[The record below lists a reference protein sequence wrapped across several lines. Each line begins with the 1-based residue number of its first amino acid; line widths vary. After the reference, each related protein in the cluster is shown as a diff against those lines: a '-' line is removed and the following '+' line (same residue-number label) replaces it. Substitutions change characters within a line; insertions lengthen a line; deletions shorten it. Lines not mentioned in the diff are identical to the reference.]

1 MQGKADKMKKDPRI
15 TTANGR
21 YFLTDRIRDEVD
33 FQTTPQSEGM
43 PRPLV
48 QKPVPA
54 GSRIIPLPDRENWS
68 IPPWIVASR

>member
-54 GSRIIPLPDRENWS
+54 GSQIIPLPDRENWS